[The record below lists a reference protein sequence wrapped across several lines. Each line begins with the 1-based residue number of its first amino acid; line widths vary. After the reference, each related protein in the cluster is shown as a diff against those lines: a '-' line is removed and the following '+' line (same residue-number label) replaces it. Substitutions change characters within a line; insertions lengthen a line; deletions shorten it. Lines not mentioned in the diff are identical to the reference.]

1 MKCFEIMKTNLECCA
16 LGDGV
21 TRVAERMRERNIG
34 FMPVCD
40 EGGAAIGTITDRDLA
55 IRVLADQRAPET
67 TTAADVM
74 TPGIVS
80 CAPEDDLLV
89 AEMQMSKY
97 KVSRIVCVDE
107 ARRPVGVISLSD
119 VAERET
125 GLRAS
130 AVLRSVSQREAR
142 P

>member
-1 MKCFEIMKTNLECCA
+1 
-16 LGDGV
+16 
-21 TRVAERMRERNIG
+21 
-34 FMPVCD
+34 PVCD
-40 EGGAAIGTITDRDLA
+40 ETGTAVGTITDRDLA
-55 IRVLADQRAPET
+55 IRVLAEGRAPET

-74 TPGIVS
+74 TRDIVS

-89 AEMQMSKY
+89 AEMLMSKH
-97 KVSRIVCVDE
+97 KVSRILCVDG
-107 ARRPVGVISLSD
+107 ARHPVGVISLSD